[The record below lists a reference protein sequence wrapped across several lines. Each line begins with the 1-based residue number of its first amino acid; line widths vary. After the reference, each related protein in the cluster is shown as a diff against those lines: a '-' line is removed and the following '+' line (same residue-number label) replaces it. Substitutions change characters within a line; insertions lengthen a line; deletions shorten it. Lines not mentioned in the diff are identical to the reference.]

1 MAEMKEFIL
10 WLIETVPDVLLQPP
24 ISMFV
29 GMALLCFIVQV
40 IRRMMSL

>member
-10 WLIETVPDVLLQPP
+10 WLIQNVPQVLLEPP

-29 GMALLCFIVQV
+29 GMALLCFVVQV
-40 IRRMMSL
+40 IRRMIRL